1 MILYQCDACLKP
13 IALGSNLSD
22 ITSLTLVTEYIKGQ
36 PVKGKFEHVC
46 ISCQKKVWDVLIVQ
60 RKDNDENK

>member
-22 ITSLTLVTEYIKGQ
+22 LVNLNLVTGYIEGQ
-36 PVKGKFEHVC
+36 PIIGKLEHMCVP
-46 ISCQKKVWDVLIVQ
+46 CQQKVWDVLIV
-60 RKDNDENK
+60 KEKK

>member
-22 ITSLTLVTEYIKGQ
+22 LVNLNLVTGYIEGQ
-36 PVKGKFEHVC
+36 LIRGKLEHVC
-46 ISCQKKVWDVLIVQ
+46 ISCQQKVWDVLINSTE
-60 RKDNDENK
+60 KK